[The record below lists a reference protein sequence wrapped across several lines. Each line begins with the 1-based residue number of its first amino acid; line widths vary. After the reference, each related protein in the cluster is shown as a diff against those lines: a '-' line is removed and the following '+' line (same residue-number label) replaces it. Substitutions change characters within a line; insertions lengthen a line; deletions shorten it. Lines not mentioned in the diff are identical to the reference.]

1 MPVGARRGHQ
11 RSNTV
16 DQLQGRQSQL
26 VSSGT
31 ALVTGRLAVLF
42 GEYLFG
48 LVTLQEP
55 PAHKSAQDAPT
66 QAGLHFSHNARRN
79 VAATPPYPHPP

>member
-1 MPVGARRGHQ
+1 MERRIRRQHPKVAMPVGARRGHQ

-26 VSSGT
+26 VSPGT

-42 GEYLFG
+42 GEHLFG
-48 LVTLQEP
+48 L
-55 PAHKSAQDAPT
+55 
-66 QAGLHFSHNARRN
+66 
-79 VAATPPYPHPP
+79 